1 MLSSLRTM
9 QAVDPSL
16 LILIPAYNEE
26 GRIGPVLRSYAAYFD
41 QHQRAR
47 FSIVVV
53 LNGCVDNTLAV
64 VDEAAKE
71 WPQISAMNFPGRIG
85 KGGALIEG
93 LKLFPLADLIGF
105 VDADGATPPAAFH
118 DLVKHCAHADCA
130 IGSRWIAGAK
140 VHQAQSGVRRLV
152 SRGGNAIVQCLFWM
166 RIHDTQCGAKVLC
179 RSAVE
184 RIHPSLRITD
194 MAFYI
199 NLLYSLKREGFRVV
213 EVPTEWTDK
222 LGSTLTRGLVRASFS
237 ALLSV
242 IRLRLVHSPFYR
254 LLRPFRPVEIWLYKQ
269 LSSPAPLSST
279 ADPSAPQNRP

>member
-1 MLSSLRTM
+1 MPTD
-9 QAVDPSL
+9 VPSL

-26 GRIGPVLRSYAAYFD
+26 GRIGPVLSSYAGYFER
-41 QHQRAR
+41 HYPAR

-64 VDEAAKE
+64 VNEAAKT
-71 WPQISAMNFPGRIG
+71 WPRISAMNFPDRIG

-118 DLVKHCAHADCA
+118 DLVKRCAHADCA

-152 SRGGNAIVQCLFWM
+152 SRGGNSIVQCLFWM
-166 RIHDTQCGAKVLC
+166 RIHDTQCGAKVM
-179 RSAVE
+179 RRAAVE

-194 MAFYI
+194 MAFDI
-199 NLLYSLKREGFRVV
+199 NLLYSLKREGFSVV

-222 LGSTLTRGLVRASFS
+222 LGSTLTKGLVKASLS

-269 LSSPAPLSST
+269 LSSPAPLSSPRAPGT
-279 ADPSAPQNRP
+279 LQKSA

>member
-1 MLSSLRTM
+1 M
-9 QAVDPSL
+9 QPVETADPSL

-26 GRIGPVLRSYAAYFD
+26 GRIGPVLSSYAAYFD
-41 QHQRAR
+41 RHLQAR

-53 LNGCVDNTLAV
+53 LNGCVDNTLGV
-64 VDEAAKE
+64 VNEAARD

-85 KGGALIEG
+85 KGGALIQG

-118 DLVKHCAHADCA
+118 DLVRRCAEADCA

-166 RIHDTQCGAKVLC
+166 RIRDTQCGAKVMR

-184 RIHPSLRITD
+184 RIHPTLCITD
-194 MAFYI
+194 MAFDI
-199 NLLYSLKREGFRVV
+199 NLLYSLKREGFNVV

-222 LGSTLTRGLVRASFS
+222 LGSTLTRGLVKASLS

-279 ADPSAPQNRP
+279 RDPEIVQKSP

>member
-1 MLSSLRTM
+1 MPTD
-9 QAVDPSL
+9 DPSL

-26 GRIGPVLRSYAAYFD
+26 GRIGPVLSSYADYFERHY
-41 QHQRAR
+41 QAR

-53 LNGCVDNTLAV
+53 LNGCMDNTLGV
-64 VDEAAKE
+64 VKEAAKT
-71 WPQISAMNFPGRIG
+71 WPRISAMNFPGRIG

-118 DLVKHCAHADCA
+118 DLVKRCASADCA
-130 IGSRWIAGAK
+130 IGSRWIVGAK
-140 VHQAQSGVRRLV
+140 IHQAQSGVRRLV

-166 RIHDTQCGAKVLC
+166 RIRDTQCGAKVMR

-194 MAFYI
+194 MAFDI
-199 NLLYSLKREGFRVV
+199 NLLYSLKREGFSVV

-222 LGSTLTRGLVRASFS
+222 LGSTLTKGLVKASLS

-269 LSSPAPLSST
+269 LSSPAPLSS
-279 ADPSAPQNRP
+279 AREPDALRKSV